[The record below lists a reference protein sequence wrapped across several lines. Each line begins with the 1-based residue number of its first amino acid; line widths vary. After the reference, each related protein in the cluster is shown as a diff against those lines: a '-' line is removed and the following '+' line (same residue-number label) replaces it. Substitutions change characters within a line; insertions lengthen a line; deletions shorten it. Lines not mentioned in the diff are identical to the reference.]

1 MANIERGS
9 KRAKNVDLAEIK
21 AKMKGA
27 SNMAKVEEKKV
38 EATKAKVEQAEKA
51 KSEAR
56 NEQGDEE
63 RTYRAKDLAER
74 LGITPF
80 RARQFL
86 RSLNQ
91 YQDGKYT
98 RYRFTALE
106 IDQLV
111 ELYHTRKADKKAKR
125 EAAGA

>member
-9 KRAKNVDLAEIK
+9 KRAKNIDLAEIK
-21 AKMKGA
+21 VKGA
-27 SNMAKVEEKKV
+27 SNVAKVEEKKV
-38 EATKAKVEQAEKA
+38 EAAKAKVEQAEKA
-51 KSEAR
+51 KVEAK
-56 NEQGDEE
+56 NEQRDEE
-63 RTYRAKDLAER
+63 RTYQAKDLAER

-86 RSLNQ
+86 RSLDQ

-111 ELYHTRKADKKAKR
+111 ELYHTLKANKAKR

>member
-9 KRAKNVDLAEIK
+9 KRAKNIDLAEIK
-21 AKMKGA
+21 VKGA
-27 SNMAKVEEKKV
+27 SNVAKVEEKKV
-38 EATKAKVEQAEKA
+38 EAAKAKVEQAEKA
-51 KSEAR
+51 KVEAK
-56 NEQGDEE
+56 NEQRDEE
-63 RTYRAKDLAER
+63 RTYQAKDLAER

-86 RSLNQ
+86 RSLDR

-111 ELYHTRKADKKAKR
+111 ELYHTLKANKKAKQ